1 MTEVVVL
8 ADTHMHRHSA
18 RRLPPAV
25 YAALERADL
34 VLHAG
39 DVVTG
44 DLLEELATFAPVHAV
59 LGNNDTDLVGRL
71 PEQRCFTVDGVR
83 IAMVHDSG
91 PAKGR
96 EARLKRRFPAADVVV
111 FGHSHIPIDAAGL
124 DGQRLFNPGSATER
138 RRQPHHTF
146 GLLRIDDG
154 CLVDHRIVVVPEP
167 ARPSSRTPGTG

>member
-1 MTEVVVL
+1 MTEVIVL
-8 ADTHMHRHSA
+8 ADTHIRRNST
-18 RRLPPAV
+18 RRLPPEV

-44 DLLEELATFAPVHAV
+44 EVLDELATFAPTRAV
-59 LGNNDTDLVGRL
+59 LGNNDGELVGRL
-71 PEQRCFTVDGVR
+71 PEQRSFTVDGVR

-91 PAKGR
+91 PSKGR
-96 EARLKRRFPAADVVV
+96 EARLKRRFPTADVVV

-138 RRQPHHTF
+138 RSQPHHTF

-154 CLVDHRIVVVPEP
+154 RLVEHRIVVVP
-167 ARPSSRTPGTG
+167 